1 MSSNSRRIGLNLQID
16 RSKLLD
22 LLLILKNFLDDG
34 IFPVM
39 SEKPLI
45 LITNDDGVKAP
56 GIRALISYIRPFGR
70 VVVVAPDR
78 PQSGTA
84 HAVTIAHPLR
94 LELLAKDTDYEE
106 YSCNGTPADC
116 VKLAF
121 KIVMRRRPDFLFSGI
136 NHGTNAS
143 INVIYSGTMAAVF
156 EGALAGVPSVGFSLD
171 NYSQNADFGPSG
183 NTVRTIAAAVITNGL
198 PEGVCLNVNIPDVPE
213 TEIRGIKVCRQSE
226 GTWQEDF
233 DEREDPHGR
242 PYYWMKGVFVK
253 IGNGEDTDQ
262 WALENNFVAV
272 VPVQFDHT
280 AGHALETL
288 RKLF

>member
-1 MSSNSRRIGLNLQID
+1 M
-16 RSKLLD
+16 
-22 LLLILKNFLDDG
+22 LKMN
-34 IFPVM
+34 
-39 SEKPLI
+39 EKPLI

-56 GIRALISYIRPFGR
+56 GIRALINYIRPFGR

-94 LELLAKDTDYEE
+94 LELITMEADYEE

-143 INVIYSGTMAAVF
+143 INIVYSGTMAAVL
-156 EGALAGVPSVGFSLD
+156 EGALAGVPSVGFSLN
-171 NYSQNADFGPSG
+171 NYSLNADFGPSEKF
-183 NTVRTIAAAVITNGL
+183 VKSIAADVIANGL
-198 PEGVCLNVNIPDVPE
+198 PEGVCLNVNIPDVPAE
-213 TEIRGIKVCRQSE
+213 KILGIKLSRQAG
-226 GTWQEDF
+226 GTWEEDF
-233 DEREDPHGR
+233 DEREDPNGR
-242 PYYWMKGVFVK
+242 KYYWMKGVYAQ

-262 WALENNFVAV
+262 WAMEHNYVAV
-272 VPVQFDHT
+272 VPVQFDLT
-280 AGHALETL
+280 ANHAIELL
-288 RKLF
+288 RNRF

>member
-1 MSSNSRRIGLNLQID
+1 MN
-16 RSKLLD
+16 
-22 LLLILKNFLDDG
+22 
-34 IFPVM
+34 
-39 SEKPLI
+39 EKPLI

-56 GIRALISYIRPFGR
+56 GIRALINYIRPFGR

-94 LELLAKDTDYEE
+94 LELLSQEEDYEE
-106 YSCNGTPADC
+106 YCCNGTPADC

-143 INVIYSGTMAAVF
+143 INIIYSGTMAAVL
-156 EGALAGVPSVGFSLD
+156 EGALAGVPSVGFSLN
-171 NYSQNADFGPSG
+171 NYKHSADFGPCGEFVKS
-183 NTVRTIAAAVITNGL
+183 IASNVIRHGL

-213 TEIRGIKVCRQSE
+213 GKIMGIKLCRQAA

-233 DEREDPHGR
+233 DEREDPNGR
-242 PYYWMKGVFVK
+242 KYYWMKGVYVHTGK
-253 IGNGEDTDQ
+253 GEDTDQ
-262 WALENNFVAV
+262 WAVENNFIAV
-272 VPVQFDHT
+272 VPVQFDLT
-280 AGHALETL
+280 ANKALESL
-288 RKLF
+288 KSRF

>member
-1 MSSNSRRIGLNLQID
+1 M
-16 RSKLLD
+16 
-22 LLLILKNFLDDG
+22 
-34 IFPVM
+34 V
-39 SEKPLI
+39 EKPLI
-45 LITNDDGVKAP
+45 LVTNDDGVKAP
-56 GIRALISYIRPFGR
+56 GIRALISYLRPLGR

-94 LELLAKDTDYEE
+94 LELITKEPDYEE

-143 INVIYSGTMAAVF
+143 INIVYSGTMAAVL

-171 NYSQNADFGPSG
+171 NYSQRADFGPAG
-183 NTVRTIAAAVITNGL
+183 KFVKTIATSVIAGGL
-198 PEGVCLNVNIPDVPE
+198 PEGICLNVNIPDVPE
-213 TEIRGIKVCRQSE
+213 DQIKGIKVCRQAH

-242 PYYWMKGVFVK
+242 PYYWMTGVYAR
-253 IGNGEDTDQ
+253 IGDDRDTDQ
-262 WALENNFVAV
+262 WAVENNFVAV
-272 VPVQFDHT
+272 VPVQFDLT
-280 AGHALETL
+280 AYQAIETL
-288 RKLF
+288 RNRF

>member
-1 MSSNSRRIGLNLQID
+1 
-16 RSKLLD
+16 
-22 LLLILKNFLDDG
+22 
-34 IFPVM
+34 M

-56 GIRALISYIRPFGR
+56 GIRALINYIRPYGR

-94 LELLAKDTDYEE
+94 LEIITKEQDYEE

-121 KIVMRRRPDFLFSGI
+121 KIVLRRRPDFLFSGI
-136 NHGTNAS
+136 NHGSNAS
-143 INVIYSGTMAAVF
+143 INIIYSGTMAAVL
-156 EGALAGVPSVGFSLD
+156 EGALAGVPSVGFSLN
-171 NYSQNADFGPSG
+171 NYSRDADFNPSEKFIK
-183 NTVRTIAAAVITNGL
+183 TIASSVIANGL

-213 TEIRGIKVCRQSE
+213 KEIKGIKVCRQAE

-242 PYYWMKGVFVK
+242 EYYWMTGVYVK

-262 WALENNFVAV
+262 WAVEHNFVAI
-272 VPVQFDHT
+272 VPVQFDLT
-280 AGHALETL
+280 AYQAIESIS
-288 RKLF
+288 KQF

>member
-1 MSSNSRRIGLNLQID
+1 MAD
-16 RSKLLD
+16 R
-22 LLLILKNFLDDG
+22 
-34 IFPVM
+34 
-39 SEKPLI
+39 PLI
-45 LITNDDGVKAP
+45 LVTNDDGVKAP
-56 GIRALISYIRPFGR
+56 GIRALINYIRPFGK

-94 LELLAKDTDYEE
+94 LESIVKEVDYEE

-121 KIVMRRRPDFLFSGI
+121 KIVLQRRPDFLFSGI

-156 EGALAGVPSVGFSLD
+156 EGALAGVPSVGFSLG
-171 NYSQNADFGPSG
+171 NYSEHADFGPSAKF
-183 NTVRTIAAAVITNGL
+183 VRMVASNVIENGL
-198 PEGVCLNVNIPDVPE
+198 PQGVCLNVNIPDLPE
-213 TEIRGIKVCRQSE
+213 EQIRGVKLCRQAG

-242 PYYWMKGVFVK
+242 MYYWMTGVFVK
-253 IGNGEDTDQ
+253 TGNEEDTDQ
-262 WALENNFVAV
+262 WALENKYVAI
-272 VPVQFDHT
+272 VPVHFDMT
-280 AGHALETL
+280 SFEALESL
-288 RKLF
+288 RGRF

>member
-1 MSSNSRRIGLNLQID
+1 MI
-16 RSKLLD
+16 
-22 LLLILKNFLDDG
+22 
-34 IFPVM
+34 
-39 SEKPLI
+39 EKPLI
-45 LITNDDGVKAP
+45 LITNDDSVKAP
-56 GIRALISYIRPFGR
+56 GIRALISYIRPYGR

-94 LELLAKDTDYEE
+94 LELIAKETDYEE

-136 NHGTNAS
+136 NHGSNAS
-143 INVIYSGTMAAVF
+143 INIIYSGTMAAVL
-156 EGALAGVPSVGFSLD
+156 EGALAGVPSVGFSLN
-171 NYSQNADFGPSG
+171 NYNLNANFQPAEKFIK
-183 NTVRTIAAAVITNGL
+183 TIASTVIKNGL
-198 PEGVCLNVNIPDVPE
+198 PAGVCLNVNIPDVPE
-213 TEIRGIKVCRQSE
+213 NEIKGIKICRQAE

-242 PYYWMKGVFVK
+242 EYYWMKGVYVM
-253 IGNGEDTDQ
+253 IGKGQDTDQ
-262 WALENNFVAV
+262 WAMENNYVAI
-272 VPVQFDHT
+272 VPVQYDLT
-280 AGHALETL
+280 ANQAIETL

>member
-1 MSSNSRRIGLNLQID
+1 
-16 RSKLLD
+16 
-22 LLLILKNFLDDG
+22 
-34 IFPVM
+34 M

-94 LELLAKDTDYEE
+94 LELITKETDYEE

-121 KIVMRRRPDFLFSGI
+121 KIVMKRRPDFLFSGI
-136 NHGTNAS
+136 NHGNNAS
-143 INVIYSGTMAAVF
+143 INIIYSGTMAAVL

-171 NYSQNADFGPSG
+171 NYSLEADFKPAGKYIS
-183 NTVRTIAAAVITNGL
+183 TIAAAVIANGL
-198 PEGVCLNVNIPDVPE
+198 PEGVCLNVNIPDIPE
-213 TEIRGIKVCRQSE
+213 SELRGIRVCRQSE

-233 DEREDPHGR
+233 DERKDPHGR
-242 PYYWMKGVFVK
+242 PYYWMKGLYVK
-253 IGNGEDTDQ
+253 IGNHEDTDQ
-262 WALENNFVAV
+262 WAVENNFIAV
-272 VPVQFDHT
+272 VPVQFDLT
-280 AGHALETL
+280 ATRALETV
-288 RKLF
+288 KNLF

>member
-1 MSSNSRRIGLNLQID
+1 M
-16 RSKLLD
+16 
-22 LLLILKNFLDDG
+22 
-34 IFPVM
+34 V
-39 SEKPLI
+39 EKPLI

-56 GIRALISYIRPFGR
+56 GIRALISYLRPLGR

-94 LELLAKDTDYEE
+94 LELITKEPGYEE

-143 INVIYSGTMAAVF
+143 INIVYSGTMAAVL
-156 EGALAGVPSVGFSLD
+156 EGALAGVPSVGFPSD
-171 NYSQNADFGPSG
+171 NYSQRADFGPAG
-183 NTVRTIAAAVITNGL
+183 KFVKTIATSVITGGL
-198 PEGVCLNVNIPDVPE
+198 PEGICLNVNIPDVPE
-213 TEIRGIKVCRQSE
+213 DQIKGIMVCRQAH

-242 PYYWMKGVFVK
+242 PYYWMTGVYAR
-253 IGNGEDTDQ
+253 IGDDRDTDQ
-262 WALENNFVAV
+262 WAVENNFVAV
-272 VPVQFDHT
+272 VPVQFDLT
-280 AGHALETL
+280 AYQAIETL
-288 RKLF
+288 RNRF